1 MDSLEL
7 EMGLY
12 FSWEGGGVGEDKGHG
27 GCVLIRGEQWASGA
41 ERTGVDTDFGMSRKE
56 GQKGMFRFGS
66 GGAMCLRKRWKVLWS
81 KMASVQRGIGRR
93 RA

>member
-66 GGAMCLRKRWKVLWS
+66 GGAMCLRKRWN
-81 KMASVQRGIGRR
+81 
-93 RA
+93 